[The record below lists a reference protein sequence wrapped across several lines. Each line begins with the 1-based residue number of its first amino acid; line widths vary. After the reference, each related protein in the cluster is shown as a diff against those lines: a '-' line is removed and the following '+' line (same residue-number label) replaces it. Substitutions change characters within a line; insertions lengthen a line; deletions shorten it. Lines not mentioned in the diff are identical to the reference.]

1 MNGNMD
7 LSCYKYIKIGTPHS
21 PDCAPGKEN
30 NAGLCYKACNAGY
43 YGVGPVCWAEAPK
56 GWVGCGMGAAKD
68 SKICAETIFSQ
79 VSSVGQIAVNVAT
92 LGSSG
97 AASGAANAAKNVG
110 KIAKMKKQL
119 EVLKAAVKGN
129 KQMKKVAD
137 LAKKTK
143 KLREKGEKIQE
154 AYEKAAD
161 AADAVDQLEQI
172 NDDNITEADIVR
184 ISASIAALAD
194 PTGIASTI
202 EAYSHPKCS
211 QIFKK

>member
-1 MNGNMD
+1 MNPGLD
-7 LSCYKYIKIGTPHS
+7 LSCAKKIKIGTPHS

-30 NAGLCYKACNAGY
+30 NAGLCYKRCNPGF

-129 KQMKKVAD
+129 KQMKKVVDA
-137 LAKKTK
+137 AKKTK
-143 KLREKGEKIQE
+143 KLKEKGEKIKE

-172 NDDNITEADIVR
+172 KDDNITEADIVR

-194 PTGIASTI
+194 PTGIASTV

-211 QIFKK
+211 QLFKK